1 MSSFSPF
8 SKEELFPQEEMLEI
22 RKQKGELFIGL
33 PKESYLGE
41 KRVCLTPDAVAALCS
56 HGHRIVI
63 ETGAGDHANY
73 SDRSYSEAGAKI
85 SSDVEEAF
93 KCSIVLKVAPPT
105 EKEIEYMNP
114 KTILISSLQLKTQN
128 KSYLKSLTNK
138 QITAVAFDYI
148 KDENETYPIVK
159 SLSEIAEV
167 IVVAPSE
174 NKSAASSSLTIGK
187 PLKPI
192 QIEKNVYAIDATP
205 SDCVHLAL
213 CGFIKESI
221 DLVVTGINF
230 GANLGDDVIYSGTVA
245 GAIEGRFLGLPS
257 IAMSLASWECK
268 HFDTAG
274 DVAKLLVAQI
284 DKAPL
289 AYNTIINVNVPD
301 IPMGEIKGIKSTRL
315 GNRHKSEP
323 SIQDLKDP
331 SLYWIGENGKEA
343 DNGEGTD
350 FHAVSNNFVSVTP
363 LQIDLTKYPE
373 LKQVSEWLEDIDY

>member
-1 MSSFSPF
+1 M
-8 SKEELFPQEEMLEI
+8 
-22 RKQKGELFIGL
+22 R
-33 PKESYLGE
+33 
-41 KRVCLTPDAVAALCS
+41 
-56 HGHRIVI
+56 
-63 ETGAGDHANY
+63 
-73 SDRSYSEAGAKI
+73 
-85 SSDVEEAF
+85 
-93 KCSIVLKVAPPT
+93 
-105 EKEIEYMNP
+105 
-114 KTILISSLQLKTQN
+114 ILISNDDGYQAEGIIQL
-128 KSYLKSLTNK
+128 
-138 QITAVAFDYI
+138 A
-148 KDENETYPIVK
+148 K

-167 IVVAPSE
+167 VVVAPSE

-192 QIEKNVYAIDATP
+192 QIEKNVFAIDATP

-221 DLVVTGINF
+221 DLVVTGINL

-274 DVAKLLVAQI
+274 EIAKLLVAQI
-284 DKAPL
+284 NKAPL
-289 AYNTIINVNVPD
+289 ANNTIINVNVPD
-301 IPMGEIKGIKSTRL
+301 ISMTEIKGIQSTRL

-363 LQIDLTKYPE
+363 LQIDLTKYSE
-373 LKQVSEWLEDIDY
+373 LQQVSDWLEKINY

>member
-1 MSSFSPF
+1 M
-8 SKEELFPQEEMLEI
+8 
-22 RKQKGELFIGL
+22 R
-33 PKESYLGE
+33 
-41 KRVCLTPDAVAALCS
+41 
-56 HGHRIVI
+56 
-63 ETGAGDHANY
+63 
-73 SDRSYSEAGAKI
+73 
-85 SSDVEEAF
+85 
-93 KCSIVLKVAPPT
+93 
-105 EKEIEYMNP
+105 
-114 KTILISSLQLKTQN
+114 ILISNDDGYQADGIIQL
-128 KSYLKSLTNK
+128 
-138 QITAVAFDYI
+138 A
-148 KDENETYPIVK
+148 K

-174 NKSAASSSLTIGK
+174 NKSAASSALTIGK

-213 CGFIKESI
+213 CGFINESI

-301 IPMGEIKGIKSTRL
+301 IPMSEIKGIKSTRL

-373 LKQVSEWLEDIDY
+373 LRQVSEWLEDIDY

>member
-1 MSSFSPF
+1 M
-8 SKEELFPQEEMLEI
+8 
-22 RKQKGELFIGL
+22 R
-33 PKESYLGE
+33 
-41 KRVCLTPDAVAALCS
+41 
-56 HGHRIVI
+56 
-63 ETGAGDHANY
+63 
-73 SDRSYSEAGAKI
+73 
-85 SSDVEEAF
+85 
-93 KCSIVLKVAPPT
+93 
-105 EKEIEYMNP
+105 
-114 KTILISSLQLKTQN
+114 ILISNDDGYQADGIIQLAN
-128 KSYLKSLTNK
+128 
-138 QITAVAFDYI
+138 
-148 KDENETYPIVK
+148 

-192 QIEKNVYAIDATP
+192 QIKKNVYAIDATP

-221 DLVVTGINF
+221 DLVVTGINL

-274 DVAKLLVAQI
+274 NIAKLLVAQI
-284 DKAPL
+284 DKSPL

-301 IPMGEIKGIKSTRL
+301 IPMTEINGIKSTRL

-323 SIQDLKDP
+323 SIQDLKNP

-350 FHAVSNNFVSVTP
+350 FHAVYNNFVSVTP

-373 LKQVSEWLEDIDY
+373 LKQVSEWLEEIDY

>member
-1 MSSFSPF
+1 M
-8 SKEELFPQEEMLEI
+8 
-22 RKQKGELFIGL
+22 R
-33 PKESYLGE
+33 
-41 KRVCLTPDAVAALCS
+41 
-56 HGHRIVI
+56 
-63 ETGAGDHANY
+63 
-73 SDRSYSEAGAKI
+73 
-85 SSDVEEAF
+85 
-93 KCSIVLKVAPPT
+93 
-105 EKEIEYMNP
+105 
-114 KTILISSLQLKTQN
+114 ILISNDDGYQADGIIQLA
-128 KSYLKSLTNK
+128 KSLG
-138 QITAVAFDYI
+138 
-148 KDENETYPIVK
+148 
-159 SLSEIAEV
+159 EIAEI

-192 QIEKNVYAIDATP
+192 QIKKNVYAIDATP

-274 DVAKLLVAQI
+274 EIAKLLVAQI
-284 DKAPL
+284 NKAPL
-289 AYNTIINVNVPD
+289 ANNTIINVNVPD
-301 IPMGEIKGIKSTRL
+301 IPMTEIKGIKSTRL

-323 SIQDLKDP
+323 SIQDLKNP

-343 DNGEGTD
+343 DNAEGTD
-350 FHAVSNNFVSVTP
+350 FHAVSNNLVSVTP
-363 LQIDLTKYPE
+363 LKIDLTKYPE
-373 LKQVSEWLEDIDY
+373 IKQVSEWLKDIDY

>member
-1 MSSFSPF
+1 M
-8 SKEELFPQEEMLEI
+8 
-22 RKQKGELFIGL
+22 R
-33 PKESYLGE
+33 
-41 KRVCLTPDAVAALCS
+41 
-56 HGHRIVI
+56 
-63 ETGAGDHANY
+63 
-73 SDRSYSEAGAKI
+73 
-85 SSDVEEAF
+85 
-93 KCSIVLKVAPPT
+93 
-105 EKEIEYMNP
+105 
-114 KTILISSLQLKTQN
+114 ILISNDDGYQADGIIQL
-128 KSYLKSLTNK
+128 
-138 QITAVAFDYI
+138 A
-148 KDENETYPIVK
+148 K

-192 QIEKNVYAIDATP
+192 QIKKNVYAIDATP

-213 CGFIKESI
+213 CGFIKEPV

-230 GANLGDDVIYSGTVA
+230 GANLGDDVVYSGTVA

-274 DVAKLLVAQI
+274 KIAKLLVAQI

-301 IPMGEIKGIKSTRL
+301 VPMSEIKGIKSTRL

-323 SIQDLKDP
+323 SIQDLINP

-343 DNGEGTD
+343 DNGDGTD
-350 FHAVSNNFVSVTP
+350 FHAVSNNYVSVTP

>member
-1 MSSFSPF
+1 M
-8 SKEELFPQEEMLEI
+8 
-22 RKQKGELFIGL
+22 
-33 PKESYLGE
+33 
-41 KRVCLTPDAVAALCS
+41 RV
-56 HGHRIVI
+56 
-63 ETGAGDHANY
+63 
-73 SDRSYSEAGAKI
+73 
-85 SSDVEEAF
+85 
-93 KCSIVLKVAPPT
+93 
-105 EKEIEYMNP
+105 
-114 KTILISSLQLKTQN
+114 LISNDDGYKADGIIQL
-128 KSYLKSLTNK
+128 
-138 QITAVAFDYI
+138 A
-148 KDENETYPIVK
+148 K

-192 QIEKNVYAIDATP
+192 RIEKNIYAIDATP

-257 IAMSLASWECK
+257 IAMSLASWECN
-268 HFDTAG
+268 HFETAG
-274 DVAKLLVAQI
+274 TVAKLLVNQI
-284 DKAPL
+284 GKAPL
-289 AYNTIINVNVPD
+289 ANNTIINVNVPD
-301 IPMGEIKGIKSTRL
+301 IPMSEIKGIKSTRL

-343 DNGEGTD
+343 DNGQGTD
-350 FHAVSNNFVSVTP
+350 FNAVSNNFVSVTP

-373 LKQVSEWLEDIDY
+373 ITQVSEWLEDINY

>member
-1 MSSFSPF
+1 M
-8 SKEELFPQEEMLEI
+8 
-22 RKQKGELFIGL
+22 R
-33 PKESYLGE
+33 
-41 KRVCLTPDAVAALCS
+41 
-56 HGHRIVI
+56 
-63 ETGAGDHANY
+63 
-73 SDRSYSEAGAKI
+73 
-85 SSDVEEAF
+85 
-93 KCSIVLKVAPPT
+93 
-105 EKEIEYMNP
+105 
-114 KTILISSLQLKTQN
+114 ILISNDDGYQADGIIQLA
-128 KSYLKSLTNK
+128 KSLG
-138 QITAVAFDYI
+138 
-148 KDENETYPIVK
+148 
-159 SLSEIAEV
+159 EIAEI

-192 QIEKNVYAIDATP
+192 QIEKNVYAINATP

-213 CGFIKESI
+213 CGFIKEPI

-274 DVAKLLVAQI
+274 EIAKLLVAQI
-284 DKAPL
+284 NKAPL
-289 AYNTIINVNVPD
+289 ANNTIINVNVPD
-301 IPMGEIKGIKSTRL
+301 IPKTEIKGIKSTRL

-323 SIQDLKDP
+323 SIKDLKNP

-373 LKQVSEWLEDIDY
+373 LKPVSEWLEDIYY

>member
-1 MSSFSPF
+1 M
-8 SKEELFPQEEMLEI
+8 
-22 RKQKGELFIGL
+22 R
-33 PKESYLGE
+33 
-41 KRVCLTPDAVAALCS
+41 
-56 HGHRIVI
+56 
-63 ETGAGDHANY
+63 
-73 SDRSYSEAGAKI
+73 
-85 SSDVEEAF
+85 
-93 KCSIVLKVAPPT
+93 
-105 EKEIEYMNP
+105 
-114 KTILISSLQLKTQN
+114 ILISNDDGYKADGIIQL
-128 KSYLKSLTNK
+128 
-138 QITAVAFDYI
+138 A
-148 KDENETYPIVK
+148 K

-167 IVVAPSE
+167 VVIAPSE

-274 DVAKLLVAQI
+274 QIAKLLVAQI
-284 DKAPL
+284 NKAPL
-289 AYNTIINVNVPD
+289 ANNTIINVNVPD
-301 IPMGEIKGIKSTRL
+301 ILMSEIKGIKSTRL

-323 SIQDLKDP
+323 SIQDLKNP

-373 LKQVSEWLEDIDY
+373 LKPVSEWLEDIDY

>member
-1 MSSFSPF
+1 M
-8 SKEELFPQEEMLEI
+8 
-22 RKQKGELFIGL
+22 R
-33 PKESYLGE
+33 
-41 KRVCLTPDAVAALCS
+41 
-56 HGHRIVI
+56 
-63 ETGAGDHANY
+63 
-73 SDRSYSEAGAKI
+73 
-85 SSDVEEAF
+85 
-93 KCSIVLKVAPPT
+93 
-105 EKEIEYMNP
+105 
-114 KTILISSLQLKTQN
+114 ILISNDDGYKADGIIQL
-128 KSYLKSLTNK
+128 
-138 QITAVAFDYI
+138 A
-148 KDENETYPIVK
+148 K

-192 QIEKNVYAIDATP
+192 QIKKNVYAIDATP

-257 IAMSLASWECK
+257 IAMSLASWECN

-301 IPMGEIKGIKSTRL
+301 IPMSEIKGIKSTRL